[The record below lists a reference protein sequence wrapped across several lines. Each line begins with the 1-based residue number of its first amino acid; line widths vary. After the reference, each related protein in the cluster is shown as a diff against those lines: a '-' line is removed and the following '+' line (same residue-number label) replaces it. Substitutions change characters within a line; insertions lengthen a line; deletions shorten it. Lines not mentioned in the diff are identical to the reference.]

1 MKLVTK
7 GSGNVFRDLG
17 LPDADILQAKADLVH
32 EIAVILEK
40 RGLNQVEAAEM
51 LGITQ
56 PKVSALLNGHL
67 EGFSLERIARFLNAL
82 GRDIKISVRPKS
94 GSRPSIHVAQN
105 VRHQPTSASGAARRG
120 LMGSAFRTDRG
131 E

>member
-1 MKLVTK
+1 VKRATK
-7 GSGNVFRDLG
+7 GSGNVFRDLA

-32 EIAVILEK
+32 EIAVILEQ
-40 RGLNQVEAAEM
+40 RRLNQVEAAQV

-82 GRDIKISVRPKS
+82 GRDLKISVRPKS
-94 GSRPSIHVAQN
+94 GSRPAIHV
-105 VRHQPTSASGAARRG
+105 G
-120 LMGSAFRTDRG
+120 
-131 E
+131 

>member
-1 MKLVTK
+1 MKVTK

-32 EIAVILEK
+32 QIAVILEK
-40 RGLNQVEAAEM
+40 RKLNQVEAAGM
-51 LGITQ
+51 LGISQ

-94 GSRPSIHVAQN
+94 GSRPAIHV
-105 VRHQPTSASGAARRG
+105 G
-120 LMGSAFRTDRG
+120 
-131 E
+131 